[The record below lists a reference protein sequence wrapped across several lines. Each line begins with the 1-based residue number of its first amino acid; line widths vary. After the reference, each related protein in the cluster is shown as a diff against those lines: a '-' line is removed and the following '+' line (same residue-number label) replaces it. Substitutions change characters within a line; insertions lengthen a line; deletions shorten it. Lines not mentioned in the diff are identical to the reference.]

1 MYKEHTY
8 HTRHGYDPLKTD
20 QKLTPSEGVTFKLK
34 IYPKTDKDK
43 FFTDLINWFDSYK
56 PKEDQEKITFKL
68 QGTTFNMNNNKSNLI
83 IWFRR
88 LQKLTNNHFNNWNIN
103 KFIIN

>member
-1 MYKEHTY
+1 MYKEHKYYTSY
-8 HTRHGYDPLKTD
+8 NDVHKTD
-20 QKLTPSEGVTFKLK
+20 HEITPSLGVTFKLK

-68 QGTTFNMNNNKSNLI
+68 QGTTFNMNNNKCSLI
-83 IWFRR
+83 KWFRR
-88 LQKLTNNHFNNWNIN
+88 LQKLSNDHFNNWNIN
-103 KFIIN
+103 KFITN